1 MRPERLIELQS
12 MGRREERQQGTSRVI
27 ALHADD
33 GAFDRE
39 FWARVPAH
47 ERLLAVWAMAL
58 EAQEWRGE
66 RAGQSGLQRSVCRL
80 ERR

>member
-1 MRPERLIELQS
+1 MRPDRLIESHS
-12 MGRREERQQGTSRVI
+12 MDRRDERRQGTSRVI

-39 FWARVPAH
+39 FWARVPPH

-66 RAGQSGLQRSVCRL
+66 RAGQSRLQRSVCRL